1 MHWQF
6 LFLVGMCIVSLG
18 VFSDCD
24 GLVAQALLTAN
35 FEAAVE
41 VCLHNDRMAEAII
54 LALAGGPEL
63 LAQTQKKF
71 FNRNTKET

>member
-1 MHWQF
+1 
-6 LFLVGMCIVSLG
+6 
-18 VFSDCD
+18 
-24 GLVAQALLTAN
+24 VAQALLTAN

-63 LAQTQKKF
+63 LAQTQAKF
-71 FNRNTKET
+71 FQRNKGNLSRVSVTISLSILF